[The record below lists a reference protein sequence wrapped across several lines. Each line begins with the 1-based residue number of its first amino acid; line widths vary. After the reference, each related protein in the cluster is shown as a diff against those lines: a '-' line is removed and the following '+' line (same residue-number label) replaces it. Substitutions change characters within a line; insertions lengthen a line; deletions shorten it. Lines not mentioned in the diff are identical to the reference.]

1 MVVAMTQWL
10 SDDEQQSWRA
20 FIAVL
25 SLLPDRL
32 GRDLVADSGLSLAD
46 YEILVRLSDQ
56 PDRRIRMSDLAV
68 QTLSSRSRLSH
79 QVDRMVMAG
88 LVDRE
93 SCDTDRRGMFAV
105 LTDHGY
111 STLVTAAPAH
121 VASVRNHLVDVLSVE
136 EFAAL
141 GRISAKLRDHLEDG
155 ETARTRAAKVSSDGR
170 G

>member
-1 MVVAMTQWL
+1 MTQWL

-32 GRDLVADSGLSLAD
+32 GRDLGADSGLSMAD
-46 YEILVRLSDQ
+46 YDILVRLSDQ
-56 PDRRIRMSDLAV
+56 PDRRIRMSDLAD

-79 QVDRMVMAG
+79 QIDRMVKAG
-88 LVDRE
+88 LVERE

-105 LTDHGY
+105 LTEHGY
-111 STLVTAAPAH
+111 DALVAAAPAH
-121 VASVRNHLVDVLSVE
+121 VASVRNHLVDVLGAE

-141 GRISAKLRDHLEDG
+141 GRISATLRDHLEES
-155 ETARTRAAKVSSDGR
+155 ETAEPGTANVSSDGR

>member
-1 MVVAMTQWL
+1 MTQWL
-10 SDDEQQSWRA
+10 SDDEQRSWRA
-20 FIAVL
+20 VIAVL

-32 GRDLVADSGLSLAD
+32 GRDLGADSGLSLAD

-79 QVDRMVMAG
+79 QIDRMVKAG

-105 LTDHGY
+105 LTDHGHN
-111 STLVTAAPAH
+111 TLVAAAPAH

-136 EFAAL
+136 EYAEL
-141 GRISAKLRDHLEDG
+141 GRISAKLRDHLEEG
-155 ETARTRAAKVSSDGR
+155 EPAETGTANVSSDGR

>member
-1 MVVAMTQWL
+1 MVYPMTQWL

-32 GRDLVADSGLSLAD
+32 GRDLGADSGLSMAD

-56 PDRRIRMSDLAV
+56 PDRRIRMSDLAD

-79 QVDRMVMAG
+79 QIDRMVKAG

-111 STLVTAAPAH
+111 DTLVDSAPAH
-121 VASVRNHLVDVLSVE
+121 VTSVRNHLVDVLSVE

-155 ETARTRAAKVSSDGR
+155 ETAGTGTDNIPSDGR